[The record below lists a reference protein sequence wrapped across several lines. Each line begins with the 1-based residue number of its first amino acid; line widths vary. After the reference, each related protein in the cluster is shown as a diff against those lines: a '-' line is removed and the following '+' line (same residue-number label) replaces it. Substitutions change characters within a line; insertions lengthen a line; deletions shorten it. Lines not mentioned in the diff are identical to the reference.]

1 MKVESAQKIISHRN
15 QYRVRV
21 KISNLDRLGMMYQ
34 ISTLC
39 PGSENAV
46 PYLIR
51 KVDITL
57 LPVNGVKIVSVGKGG
72 CTHLR
77 CYHSQKKGQQPKA
90 GLIISSNYLEHFEAS
105 LSPAEH
111 LREDPSIIYEA
122 IFIMYQN

>member
-1 MKVESAQKIISHRN
+1 MR
-15 QYRVRV
+15 
-21 KISNLDRLGMMYQ
+21 
-34 ISTLC
+34 

-57 LPVNGVKIVSVGKGG
+57 LPLNGVEIVSGGKGG

-77 CYHSQKKGQQPKA
+77 CYHSQKKGQQPNA

-105 LSPAEH
+105 PLPAEH
-111 LREDPSIIYEA
+111 LKDGPTIIYEA